1 MNSTGGRAPA
11 SSAILTV
18 PNLLSFLRI
27 LLIPV
32 FVGLIVH
39 QGTEMAGMLLFAG
52 VAATDWVDGYVAR
65 RTNQVSELGK
75 ILDPVADRLA
85 VGAGLVAVMVRGA
98 LPVWAGV
105 AILVRD
111 GAVLIVG
118 AALLAGRGIRIDV
131 RFLGKSATAIL
142 MAAIT
147 WIAWGNFDLPL
158 AGFFLAAGWV
168 LFGVGIVESYVAA
181 SWYLGDI
188 LRARAATGP
197 PTPG

>member
-11 SSAILTV
+11 SSAIVTV

-32 FVGLIVH
+32 FVVLIVH
-39 QGTEMAGMLLFAG
+39 EGTEMAGMLLFAA

-85 VGAGLVAVMVRGA
+85 VGAGLIAVMVRGA
-98 LPVWAGV
+98 LPIWAGV
-105 AILVRD
+105 AVLVRD
-111 GAVLIVG
+111 VAVLVVGAV
-118 AALLAGRGIRIDV
+118 LLAGRGIRIDV
-131 RFLGKSATAIL
+131 RFLGKSATATL
-142 MAAIT
+142 MVAIT
-147 WIAWGNFDLPL
+147 CIAWGNFDLPL
-158 AGFFLAAGWV
+158 AGFFLAVGWV
-168 LFGVGIVESYVAA
+168 LFGVGIVESYLAA
-181 SWYLGDI
+181 WWYLGDI

-197 PTPG
+197 PGPG

>member
-1 MNSTGGRAPA
+1 MKSTGGREPA
-11 SSAILTV
+11 SSAIVTV
-18 PNLLSFLRI
+18 PNLLSLLRI
-27 LLIPV
+27 LLIPA
-32 FVGLIVH
+32 FVWLIVH
-39 QGTEMAGMLLFAG
+39 RGTEMAGMLLFAG

-85 VGAGLVAVMVRGA
+85 VGAGLVAVMARGA
-98 LPVWAGV
+98 LPLWAGL

-111 GAVLIVG
+111 AAVLLVG

-147 WIAWGNFDLPL
+147 WIAWGNFGLPL
-158 AGFFLAAGWV
+158 AGLFLAAGWV

-197 PTPG
+197 PPPG

>member
-1 MNSTGGRAPA
+1 MKSTGGREPA
-11 SSAILTV
+11 SSAIVTV
-18 PNLLSFLRI
+18 PNLLSLLRI
-27 LLIPV
+27 VLIPA
-32 FVGLIVH
+32 FVWLIVH
-39 QGTEMAGMLLFAG
+39 RGTEMAGMLLFAG

-85 VGAGLVAVMVRGA
+85 VGAGLVAVMARGA
-98 LPVWAGV
+98 LPLWAGL

-111 GAVLIVG
+111 AAVLLVG

-147 WIAWGNFDLPL
+147 WIAWGNFALPL
-158 AGFFLAAGWV
+158 AEVALAAGWV
-168 LFGVGIVESYVAA
+168 LFGVGIVESYLAA
-181 SWYLGDI
+181 GWYLGDI
-188 LRARAATGP
+188 LRARAAAGP
-197 PTPG
+197 PPPA

>member
-1 MNSTGGRAPA
+1 MNSTGGREPA

-18 PNLLSFLRI
+18 PNLLSFTRI

-32 FVGLIVH
+32 FVALIVH
-39 QGTEMAGMLLFAG
+39 EGTELAGMLLFAG
-52 VAATDWVDGYVAR
+52 VAATDWVDGTVAR
-65 RTNQVSELGK
+65 RTNQVSEFGR

-98 LPVWAGV
+98 LPLWAGL

-111 GAVLIVG
+111 AAVLVVG

-158 AGFFLAAGWV
+158 AAAARAAGWV

-181 SWYLGDI
+181 GWYLGDI
-188 LRARAATGP
+188 LRARAATSRRRG
-197 PTPG
+197 